1 MVKERMDLLELL
13 HKGGMDGDVDFLREA
28 LRVLVEGIMDAEVS
42 SRIGAE
48 YGERSPERV
57 TQRNGYRSRAW
68 DTRVGTMELHIPKLR
83 EGSYFPSLLEPRR
96 RSERALL
103 AVIQQ
108 AYVEGV
114 STRRVD
120 DLVKALG
127 CEGIS
132 KSQVSRICQELD
144 VVVDGFLGRPL
155 DGGPYPYLWL
165 DALTQKVREDGRI
178 VNVSVVV
185 ATAVN
190 GEGKREFIG
199 MDVGTSEDGAFWLAF
214 LRSLSARGLSG
225 VELVVSDAHQGLRGA
240 IAAVFGGASWQRR
253 RTHFMTNL
261 LTRVPRRAQPWVA
274 TMVRT
279 IYQQPSPDEVHAQLD
294 RVTSQLH
301 DRFPEVASLLD
312 EAGPDVLAFSSL
324 AHSPTGRSSGPTTH
338 RSVSTRRSGDAPM
351 WWASSLTGRPCAA
364 SLAPSWLSSTTN
376 GSSDVDTSHPPF
388 SPSTKLFRRPIS
400 RRRQPPKQQQH
411 DDALLHHLTGRDPVC
426 AGTLPPRIRRT
437 ARVVAILLLS
447 VALIVVIA
455 TPVFADLEKR
465 FGQTFS
471 EEEFGSARIDQ
482 YRADLDQFLYHPMFG
497 AGSGAGSHHSYVL
510 TLSAKWGMMVAVPLL
525 WLWARIFADRFVLWR
540 IARSPNLKAIA
551 AASMASVIPV
561 MVDSLLDANLL
572 QLVGNPYPMIFWTT
586 TGIAAVS
593 LRLAKSERVSDLNAA
608 KIRLSDTRPAFRKG

>member
-13 HKGGMDGDVDFLREA
+13 RKGGMDGDVDFLREA

-68 DTRVGTMELHIPKLR
+68 DTRVGTMDLHIPKHR

-144 VVVDGFLGRPL
+144 VVVDGFMGRPL
-155 DGGPYPYLWL
+155 DAGPYPYLWL
-165 DALTQKVREDGRI
+165 DALTQKVREAGRI

-190 GEGKREFIG
+190 GEGKREIIG

-240 IAAVFGGASWQRR
+240 IAAVFGGASWQRC

-294 RVTSQLH
+294 RVTDQLQN
-301 DRFPEVASLLD
+301 RFPQVASLLD
-312 EAGPDVLAFSSL
+312 EAGPDVLAFSSFPL
-324 AHSPTGRSSGPTTH
+324 AHWKKIWSNNPQER
-338 RSVSTRRSGDAPM
+338 
-351 WWASSLTGRPCAA
+351 L
-364 SLAPSWLSSTTN
+364 N
-376 GSSDVDTSHPPF
+376 
-388 SPSTKLFRRPIS
+388 KEI
-400 RRRQPPKQQQH
+400 RRRT
-411 DDALLHHLTGRDPVC
+411 D
-426 AGTLPPRIRRT
+426 
-437 ARVVAILLLS
+437 VVAIFPNRPAVRRLVGAVLAEQHDEWAVGRRYITP
-447 VALIVVIA
+447 VALIFNEA
-455 TPVFADLEKR
+455 LPEADLAEA
-465 FGQTFS
+465 T
-471 EEEFGSARIDQ
+471 
-482 YRADLDQFLYHPMFG
+482 
-497 AGSGAGSHHSYVL
+497 
-510 TLSAKWGMMVAVPLL
+510 
-525 WLWARIFADRFVLWR
+525 
-540 IARSPNLKAIA
+540 A
-551 AASMASVIPV
+551 A
-561 MVDSLLDANLL
+561 
-572 QLVGNPYPMIFWTT
+572 
-586 TGIAAVS
+586 
-593 LRLAKSERVSDLNAA
+593 
-608 KIRLSDTRPAFRKG
+608 